1 MLISSENEK
10 IENGRIFLPLNKDER
25 QAPKLEFLGRKIGN
39 YHYKNDETG
48 YEVNYELFGIP
59 FSTGDAYLIYKTAN
73 NLYNFMFYRTWQDLI
88 ALQNVENPF
97 FNKYRMDME
106 YGILE
111 KILKD
116 ANQDFTFS
124 LNKFLQTY
132 GS

>member
-1 MLISSENEK
+1 
-10 IENGRIFLPLNKDER
+10 
-25 QAPKLEFLGRKIGN
+25 
-39 YHYKNDETG
+39 
-48 YEVNYELFGIP
+48 
-59 FSTGDAYLIYKTAN
+59 
-73 NLYNFMFYRTWQDLI
+73 MFYRTWQDLI